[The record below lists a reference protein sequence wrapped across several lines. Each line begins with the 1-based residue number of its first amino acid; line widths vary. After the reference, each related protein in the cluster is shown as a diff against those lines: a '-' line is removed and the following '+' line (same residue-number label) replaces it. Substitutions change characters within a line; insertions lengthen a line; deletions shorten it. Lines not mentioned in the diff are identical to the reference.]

1 MKHCNEL
8 AYLRQLCCL
17 GLGREIVMPE
27 FLKAVRAVIP
37 SNNNFY
43 AGTNENGEP
52 NYYLVAMPVPNYLE
66 TAVDVLPKFFT
77 PERRSV
83 VYQQFN
89 QYPAI
94 TRHLLLDKQFF
105 QTDFYNLMWQPCDQ
119 YHFILTPVFVNKS
132 IAGLFFLFRPLAD
145 QSFSVS
151 EQKLCIQLLPY
162 IAHALQEPKYIDTDY
177 VSSGQAGLMIAD
189 KRGTIVHSSPS
200 AGKLLAR
207 AALQANS
214 NGGNPYK
221 HSLLPPPLIKLCRNL
236 GKLFEGE
243 DAPPPAL
250 THTNS
255 AGRFIFR
262 VYWLD
267 HLNNNPSGLMGVTI
281 EYQEPLTLK
290 ITRNLQSQP
299 LSATQKEVTL
309 LLAKGYSNEMIGQQ
323 LYIKPTTVKD
333 HISKIY
339 TKLDISHRKELLPRL
354 VSEPNNGNS
363 FKANAQHH

>member
-1 MKHCNEL
+1 MKHCNDL

-27 FLKAVRAVIP
+27 FLKAVRTLIP

-43 AGTNENGEP
+43 AGTNGDGVP
-52 NYYLVAMPVPNYLE
+52 NYYLTAMSAPNYLE
-66 TAVDVLPKFFT
+66 TAADVLPKFFT

-94 TRHLLLDKQFF
+94 TSHVLLDKQFF

-119 YHFILTPVFVNKS
+119 YHFILAPVIVNKR

-145 QSFSVS
+145 PSFSVN

-162 IAHALQEPKYIDTDY
+162 IAHALQEPKFIDTDY
-177 VSSGQAGLMIAD
+177 VNSGQSGLTITD
-189 KRGTIVHSSPS
+189 KWGAIVHTSPS
-200 AGKLLAR
+200 AERLLSR
-207 AALQANS
+207 AMQANS
-214 NGGNPYK
+214 NGDNPYK
-221 HSLLPPPLIKLCRNL
+221 HTRLPQPLVKLCRNL
-236 GKLFEGE
+236 DILFNGE

-262 VYWLD
+262 AYWLD
-267 HLNNNPSGLMGVTI
+267 GLNNSANDLIGVTI
-281 EYQEPLTLK
+281 EHQEPLTLK
-290 ITRNLQSQP
+290 ITRNLQTQP

-309 LLAKGYSNEMIGQQ
+309 LLAKGHSNEKIGQQ
-323 LYIKPTTVKD
+323 LHIKTTTVKD

-339 TKLDISHRKELLPRL
+339 TKLNISHRKELLPRL
-354 VSEPNNGNS
+354 LSETYNDSS
-363 FKANAQHH
+363 FKVNTQYH